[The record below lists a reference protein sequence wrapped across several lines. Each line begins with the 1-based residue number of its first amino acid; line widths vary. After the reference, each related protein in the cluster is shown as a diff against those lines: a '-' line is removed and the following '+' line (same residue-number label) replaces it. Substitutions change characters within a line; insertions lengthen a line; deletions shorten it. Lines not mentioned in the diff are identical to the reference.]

1 MLLTGTHR
9 GPLKLKSR
17 VDPPTLIRTG
27 HSTWWT
33 PHYIGHLVSV
43 DTSFHPV
50 PISCC
55 DFGRLGTNVLLSIY
69 PILSL
74 TSLPA
79 RFALYKLHFVTVC
92 PSWNAFL
99 MVFGLLTPQPWSH
112 NPSPCPPC
120 CPLIASQAV
129 IFWQHASRKKLL
141 LRLLQSPNCQRV
153 QKRDDPGAK
162 ISDWAKLGQGCV
174 ETQPGV
180 LYVQLNCLL

>member
-1 MLLTGTHR
+1 MDSAGSVLQA
-9 GPLKLKSR
+9 PLILKSK

-55 DFGRLGTNVLLSIY
+55 DFGRLSTNVLLSIY

-99 MVFGLLTPQPWSH
+99 MVFGLLTPSTWSH

-120 CPLIASQAV
+120 CPLIASQAANLLATCLEKK
-129 IFWQHASRKKLL
+129 IALAPASIPKLSKGTRKG
-141 LRLLQSPNCQRV
+141 RSW
-153 QKRDDPGAK
+153 
-162 ISDWAKLGQGCV
+162 S
-174 ETQPGV
+174 
-180 LYVQLNCLL
+180 

>member
-9 GPLKLKSR
+9 GPLKLKSK

-74 TSLPA
+74 TSLPS
-79 RFALYKLHFVTVC
+79 RLALYKLHFVTVC

-99 MVFGLLTPQPWSH
+99 MVFGLLTPPTWSH
-112 NPSPCPPC
+112 NPSPC
-120 CPLIASQAV
+120 CPLIASQAANLLATCPELK
-129 IFWQHASRKKLL
+129 IALAPASIPQIVKGYKKGTILEL
-141 LRLLQSPNCQRV
+141 
-153 QKRDDPGAK
+153 K
-162 ISDWAKLGQGCV
+162 
-174 ETQPGV
+174 
-180 LYVQLNCLL
+180 

>member
-1 MLLTGTHR
+1 MLLTGTH
-9 GPLKLKSR
+9 GEPLKLKSK

-79 RFALYKLHFVTVC
+79 RLALYKLHFVTVC
-92 PSWNAFL
+92 PTWNAFL
-99 MVFGLLTPQPWSH
+99 MVFLDSSHHQLGPTIHLLV
-112 NPSPCPPC
+112 
-120 CPLIASQAV
+120 PLV
-129 IFWQHASRKKLL
+129 VPLLLPRLPIFWQHASRKKLL
-141 LRLLQSPNCQRV
+141 LRLLQFP
-153 QKRDDPGAK
+153 
-162 ISDWAKLGQGCV
+162 KLSKGTRKGRSWS
-174 ETQPGV
+174 
-180 LYVQLNCLL
+180 